1 VILFSEKIN
10 YWLKKMYK
18 KENYKMARHKLKE
31 EEKKK
36 KITINVDIELD
47 ELMNEYLEENET
59 LRSRYI
65 EKLIKEDMEKRGID
79 VKPNFEKK

>member
-1 VILFSEKIN
+1 
-10 YWLKKMYK
+10 
-18 KENYKMARHKLKE
+18 MARHKLKE

-47 ELMNEYLEENET
+47 KMMSEYLDEKEL

-79 VKPNFEKK
+79 VKPNFDKRSN